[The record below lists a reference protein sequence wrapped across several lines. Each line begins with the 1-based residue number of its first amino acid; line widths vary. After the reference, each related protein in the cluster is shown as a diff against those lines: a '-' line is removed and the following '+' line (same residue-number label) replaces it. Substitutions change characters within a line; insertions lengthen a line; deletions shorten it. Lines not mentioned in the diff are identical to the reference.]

1 MTNLSLCRLV
11 QVVRDNHQVVLHRL
25 LQVVCD
31 KHQVVLHR
39 LLQAVCDK
47 LWVVLHWLILVMSD
61 KPRTERWFVTGLRWY
76 TDHTTQPERDV

>member
-1 MTNLSLCRLV
+1 M
-11 QVVRDNHQVVLHRL
+11 
-25 LQVVCD
+25 
-31 KHQVVLHR
+31 LHR

>member
-1 MTNLSLCRLV
+1 VTNLSLFRLV
-11 QVVRDNHQVVLHRL
+11 QVVRDNHQVV
-25 LQVVCD
+25 
-31 KHQVVLHR
+31 R

-61 KPRTERWFVTGLRWY
+61 KPQTERWFVTGLRWY